1 MEYRGMTRKRPPKL
15 VDPQNAHNAVTL
27 NLLGVPTGKDR
38 SIADQRAR
46 LAEPG
51 SDRPKV
57 VTGNIDDG
65 TVFNDLLNVLQQRNI
80 IVNKAER
87 GGQFGVEHRNA
98 MLVNAD
104 SPLFLFYSQGTSD
117 DPSTTSTTTTAPA
130 ASNALI
136 LGTGKWAVVVIAA
149 VHLSHSTGG
158 SVAVFAEIEGME
170 NGNTVASVG
179 TAGMQCFAHISKVA
193 EVDWIQGEQTLNIR
207 ARFRSSTAGTTSA
220 KNPAFWCVAKRMD

>member
-1 MEYRGMTRKRPPKL
+1 MTRKRPPKL

-27 NLLGVPTGKDR
+27 NLLGVPSGKDR

-51 SDRPKV
+51 SDRPKA

-104 SPLFLFYSQGTSD
+104 SPLFLFYTQGTSD
-117 DPSTTSTTTTAPA
+117 TASTTNTVTSVAA

-136 LGTGKWAVVVIAA
+136 LGVGKWAVIALA
-149 VHLSHSTGG
+149 SVHLSHSTGG
-158 SVAVFAEIEGME
+158 TVAVFAEIEGDE
-170 NGNTVASVG
+170 NGNLVAAA
-179 TAGMQCFAHISKVA
+179 TAPGLRAYAHNSL
-193 EVDWIQGEQTLNIR
+193 VDEADWLDGEQTLNIR
-207 ARFRSSTAGTTSA
+207 ARYRCETAGTTSA
-220 KNPAFWCVAKRMD
+220 KNPSIMCVAKRMD